1 MSPKAVGAAAAVATI
16 LIWTAFIV
24 IARAMALKSLT
35 PLDILLCRIVGAS
48 LVLVPWGAWIVYRRR
63 RTDPSAVHWLHVSP
77 LDLRTSVT
85 AGLFGGLGYGLFAY
99 SGFVYAP
106 AAHGSVLLPG
116 LLPLL
121 TALFSVWLLGAQ
133 LGPGRIAGL
142 ALIMAGGLLVGG
154 PSLRQA
160 FDGGEV
166 WKGDLLFV
174 AASSC
179 WSIYTVLCRKYRL
192 DAVEA
197 TIAVI
202 VFALVAFVPA
212 YALLVATGAI
222 ESRLATAPW
231 SEVVFQAM
239 WQGMASVVISGITF
253 VKMVQT
259 FGPMRSTML
268 TALVPGLSAT
278 AAVLWL
284 GEPLGVNLVG
294 GLLLVTIGIVVGVRA
309 AAVQPPGPSRP

>member
-1 MSPKAVGAAAAVATI
+1 
-16 LIWTAFIV
+16 
-24 IARAMALKSLT
+24 
-35 PLDILLCRIVGAS
+35 
-48 LVLVPWGAWIVYRRR
+48 VYRRR

-202 VFALVAFVPA
+202 VFATVAFVPV

-309 AAVQPPGPSRP
+309 AVVQPPAPSRP